1 MTAAL
6 MRKHIANQS
15 CDYNYRVT
23 GAAPLPGEVSVSA
36 NNRPTVSEGRT
47 PPVSPSL
54 SLQATSSPS
63 SPADWAKKL
72 TDAVL
77 RQKAGETLTPADRD
91 FSNADFR
98 NITFSKILPLSFMER
113 DGDIIKRFNLSNSK
127 FTYSDIS
134 HLHFDECRFT
144 YLTLSD
150 VVCSNTKFSN
160 SDMNEVFYSIQLL
173 HNNSPLLLI
182 QH

>member
-1 MTAAL
+1 
-6 MRKHIANQS
+6 
-15 CDYNYRVT
+15 
-23 GAAPLPGEVSVSA
+23 
-36 NNRPTVSEGRT
+36 EGRT

-77 RQKAGETLTPADRD
+77 RQKAGETLTAADRD

-98 NITFSKILPLSFMER
+98 NITFSKILPPSFMDR
-113 DGDIIKRFNLSNSK
+113 DGDIIKGFNFSNST

-134 HLHFDECRFT
+134 HLHFDGCRFT
-144 YLTLSD
+144 YSTLSD
-150 VVCSNTKFSN
+150 VVCSNTKLSN
-160 SDMNEVFYSIQLL
+160 SDMNEVFLQYSITTQQQPSFFDTTLKNTL
-173 HNNSPLLLI
+173 IRHKANLSGVILNEPDNSSPPS
-182 QH
+182 